1 MAKMPVILTKPHK
14 NAGKPFMHNSG
25 MKVSSNKGGKKGC

>member
-1 MAKMPVILTKPHK
+1 MAKKPPVSAKPHK

-25 MKVSSNKGGKKGC
+25 SKTTKGKGC